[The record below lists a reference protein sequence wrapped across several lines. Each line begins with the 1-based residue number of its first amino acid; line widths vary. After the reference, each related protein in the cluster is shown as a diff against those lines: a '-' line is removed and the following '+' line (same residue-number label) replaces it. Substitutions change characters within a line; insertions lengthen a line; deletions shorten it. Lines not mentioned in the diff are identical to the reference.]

1 MRNQFVA
8 IILLSLLLSSCAAA
22 TPEATPTATPK
33 PPPTSI
39 PKPTWTVKPLGTF
52 KGCIYYAGELV
63 VGEIA
68 FWNETGIVDN
78 LTIQVVEGCAVVSLP
93 PGDYEV
99 EATYWE
105 SADCS
110 VGCRVDE
117 RFKFEIAMDEEIER
131 DFEIHP
137 RNAVEGWAVLAE
149 KDDYQGLN
157 LGDMLVDYIDIIL
170 MRQVLENSGWN
181 PDHIHDLREFNR
193 ETLQAELDWLEESA
207 DENDIVFLY
216 VAAHGS
222 YLRSVILWHDFFADE
237 WLQIPSQRR
246 LLVIEVCK
254 AAEFTNAVAGDPL
267 PHLSVASAAE
277 NEYGW
282 KGLEEEGLPIIGG
295 VFTHYF
301 ADALE
306 NPAADANGD
315 GMISVQ
321 EAALMAEEQQR
332 AYLHDV
338 VLVIPKWVEL
348 YHTIGVFPEDDPDY
362 PHVIVDDTIGE
373 PLFLALDAY
382 P

>member
-1 MRNQFVA
+1 MRNLFVA
-8 IILLSLLLSSCAAA
+8 IILLSLLLSSCATA
-22 TPEATPTATPK
+22 TPEATATPK

-63 VGEIA
+63 DGEIA

-78 LTIQVVEGCAVVSLP
+78 LTTQVVEGCAVFSLS
-93 PGDYEV
+93 PGEYEG
-99 EATYWE
+99 EATYWNE
-105 SADCS
+105 EDCS
-110 VGCRVDE
+110 GGCSVNE
-117 RFKFEIAMDEEIER
+117 RFKFKIAVNEELEK

-137 RNAVEGWAVLAE
+137 PNPVEGWAVLAE
-149 KDDYQGLN
+149 KDDYSDVGMA
-157 LGDMLVDYIDIIL
+157 DMLVDYIDIIL
-170 MRQVLENSGWN
+170 IRQVLENSGWN
-181 PDHIHDLREFNR
+181 PDHIHDLREFDR
-193 ETLQAELDWLEESA
+193 ETLQTELDWLEESA
-207 DENDIVFLY
+207 DENDIVILY
-216 VAAHGS
+216 VAAHGGF
-222 YLRSVILWHDFFADE
+222 LRNVILWHDFFADE

-246 LLVIEVCK
+246 LLVIEVCR
-254 AAEFTNAVAGDPL
+254 AGEFTNTVAGDPL
-267 PHLSVASAAE
+267 PHLSIASAGE
-277 NEYGW
+277 NEFGW
-282 KGLEEEGLPIIGG
+282 KGVEEEGLPIIGG

-315 GMISVQ
+315 GMVSVQ

-338 VLVIPKWVEL
+338 VLVIPEWVEL
-348 YHTIGVFPEDDPDY
+348 YHTIGVSPEDDPDY

>member
-1 MRNQFVA
+1 MRNRFIA
-8 IILLSLLLSSCAAA
+8 IILLSLLLSGCAAA
-22 TPEATPTATPK
+22 TPEATPK

-39 PKPTWTVKPLGTF
+39 PKPTWTVKALGTF

-63 VGEIA
+63 EGEIT
-68 FWNETGIVDN
+68 FWDETGIVDN
-78 LTIQVVEGCAVVSLP
+78 LTTQVVDGCAGVSLP
-93 PGDYEV
+93 PGEYEG
-99 EATYWE
+99 EATYWNE
-105 SADCS
+105 EDCS
-110 VGCRVDE
+110 AGCSVSE
-117 RFKFEIAMDEEIER
+117 RLKFEIAVNEEIER

-137 RNAVEGWAVLAE
+137 PNPVEGWAVLAE
-149 KDDYQGLN
+149 KDDYSDVGMA
-157 LGDMLVDYIDIIL
+157 DMLVDYIDIIL
-170 MRQVLENSGWN
+170 IRQVLENSGWN
-181 PDHIHDLREFNR
+181 PDHIHDLREFDR

-207 DENDIVFLY
+207 DENDIVILY
-216 VAAHGS
+216 VAAHGG
-222 YLRSVILWHDFFADE
+222 YLRNVILWHDFFAEE
-237 WLQIPSQRR
+237 WSQIPSQRR

-254 AAEFTNAVAGDPL
+254 AGEFTNTVAGDPL
-267 PHLSVASAAE
+267 PHLSIASAGE
-277 NEYGW
+277 NEFGW
-282 KGLEEEGLPIIGG
+282 KGVEEEGLPIIGG

-315 GMISVQ
+315 GMVSVQ

-338 VLVIPKWVEL
+338 VLVIPEWVEL
-348 YHTIGVFPEDDPDY
+348 YHTIGVSPEDDPDY